1 MFFFSTMFYFP
12 FPARSNKA
20 PDRWAGLFAFP
31 KQTGKP

>member
-1 MFFFSTMFYFP
+1 MFSFLLMFYFP

-20 PDRWAGLFAFP
+20 PDRWAGLSFP